1 MNMLQAVLM
10 GLLQGLTEF
19 LPVSSSGH
27 LVIGGKLLNIEQSGI
42 LLDVCLHFGTLVAV
56 CIFFWPQIRD
66 ILTTLGAV
74 LLRKKTKDHKV
85 LRQRRKNLMLL
96 LCIIV
101 SCIPTAIIGLVLEHY
116 SDVLFNSVKLV
127 GALLLVT
134 GIILWLAPRRHKTP
148 DTAQAVNPKKALI
161 IGLVQGLAVLPG
173 ISRSGSTIA
182 ASLFLGLSREEAAR
196 FSFLISVPAI
206 LGATLLE
213 MLKLRGDTIAT
224 ELLPAMVGAVVAG
237 VSGYFALRFFIKLLN
252 KGKLYYFSIYCWI
265 LGLAALLFI

>member
-27 LVIGGKLLNIEQSGI
+27 LIIGGELLGIPQNGI
-42 LLDVCLHFGTLVAV
+42 LLEVALHFGTLVAV

-66 ILTTLGAV
+66 IIVSFFAV
-74 LLRKKTKDHKV
+74 LLRKKTKDKQV
-85 LRQRRKNLMLL
+85 ILKRRKDLLLL

-101 SCIPTAIIGLVLEHY
+101 ASIPTAIIGLVIQHY
-116 SDVLFNSVKLV
+116 SDTLFTSVKLV

-134 GIILWLAPRRHKTP
+134 GLLLWLTPRKP
-148 DTAQAVNPKKALI
+148 VDKPKPVTVKKSLI
-161 IGLVQGLAVLPG
+161 IGLVQGFAVLPG

-182 ASLFLGLSREEAAR
+182 AQLFMGISREEAAR
-196 FSFLISVPAI
+196 FSFLISLPAI

-213 MLKLRGDTIAT
+213 ALKMKSGGISA
-224 ELLPAMVGAVVAG
+224 ELFPAIIGAIVAG
-237 VSGYFALRFFIKLLN
+237 VTGYFALRFLIKLLN

-265 LGLAALLFI
+265 LGLVALIFL

>member
-27 LVIGGKLLNIEQSGI
+27 LIIGGELLGIEQSGI

-66 ILTTLGAV
+66 ILESLFAV
-74 LLRKKTKDHKV
+74 ILRKKTKDQKV
-85 LRQRRKNLMLL
+85 LQKRRKNLMIL

-101 SCIPTAIIGLVLEHY
+101 ACIPTGIIGLILEHY
-116 SDVLFNSVKLV
+116 SDTLFSSVKLV

-134 GIILWLAPRRHKTP
+134 GVVLWLTPRKAKEADEAKP
-148 DTAQAVNPKKALI
+148 LNPKRALI
-161 IGLVQGLAVLPG
+161 IGLVQGIAVLPG

-182 ASLFLGLSREEAAR
+182 TSLFLGISREEAAR
-196 FSFLISVPAI
+196 FSFLISVPVI

-213 MLKLRGDTIAT
+213 MLKLRSGGLSA
-224 ELLPAMVGAVVAG
+224 ELLPALVGAVVAG
-237 VSGYFALRFFIKLLN
+237 VSGYFALRFLIKVLN
-252 KGKLYYFSIYCWI
+252 KGKLYYFSIYCWV
-265 LGLAALLFI
+265 LGLVALVVL

>member
-1 MNMLQAVLM
+1 MNMLQALLM

-27 LVIGGKLLNIEQSGI
+27 LIIGEKLLGIKQSGI
-42 LLDVCLHFGTLVAV
+42 LLEVCLHFGTLVAV

-66 ILTTLGAV
+66 IITSFFAV
-74 LLRKKTKDHKV
+74 LLRKKTYDRKELQKR
-85 LRQRRKNLMLL
+85 RQSLFLL

-101 SCIPTAIIGLVLEHY
+101 ACIPTAIIGLVLEHY
-116 SDVLFNSVKLV
+116 SDALFSSVKLV

-134 GIILWLAPRRHKTP
+134 GVVLWLTPRSAASKAAAKPLT
-148 DTAQAVNPKKALI
+148 VKKSLI

-182 ASLFLGLSREEAAR
+182 ASLFCGVSREDAAR

-213 MLKLRGDTIAT
+213 AFKLKQTGLTA
-224 ELLPAMVGAVVAG
+224 ELLPAIFGAVVAG
-237 VSGYFALRFFIKLLN
+237 VSGYLALRFLIKLLN
-252 KGKLYYFSIYCWI
+252 RGKLYYFSFYCWA
-265 LGLAALLFI
+265 LGAIALLFL

>member
-1 MNMLQAVLM
+1 MNMIQAILM

-27 LVIGGKLLNIEQSGI
+27 LIIGEKLLGIQQSGI
-42 LLDVCLHFGTLVAV
+42 LLEVCLHLGTLVAV
-56 CIFFWPQIRD
+56 CIFFRQQIWD
-66 ILTTLGAV
+66 IIEALLAVVMRKKDDDDAV
-74 LLRKKTKDHKV
+74 LKKR
-85 LRQRRKNLMLL
+85 RQSLMLF

-101 SCIPTAIIGLVLEHY
+101 ACIPTGIIGLVLEHY
-116 SDVLFNSVKLV
+116 SDVLFKSVKLV
-127 GALLLVT
+127 GVLLLVT
-134 GIILWLAPRRHKTP
+134 GIILWLTPRKP
-148 DTAQAVNPKKALI
+148 VENPKPLTVKKSLI

-182 ASLFLGLSREEAAR
+182 TSLFCGISREEAAR

-213 MLKLRGDTIAT
+213 ALKLKSGGMWH
-224 ELLPAMVGAVVAG
+224 ELLPALAGAVVAG
-237 VSGYFALRFFIKLLN
+237 VVGYLALVFLIKVLN

-265 LGLAALLFI
+265 LGLVALIFV

>member
-27 LVIGGKLLNIEQSGI
+27 LIIGGELLGIEQNGI

-66 ILTTLGAV
+66 ILAALGAV
-74 LLRKKTKDHKV
+74 LLRKKTKNKEV
-85 LRQRRKNLMLL
+85 LQQRRKNLMIL

-101 SCIPTAIIGLVLEHY
+101 ACVPTAIIGLILENY
-116 SDVLFNSVKLV
+116 SNVLFNSVKLV
-127 GALLLVT
+127 GVLLLVT
-134 GIILWLAPRRHKTP
+134 GVILWLTPRKDKEP
-148 DTAQAVNPKKALI
+148 GEAKPLNPKKALI
-161 IGLVQGLAVLPG
+161 IGLVQGVAVLPG

-182 ASLFLGLSREEAAR
+182 TSLFLGISREEAAR

-213 MLKLRGDTIAT
+213 MLKLRSDGFSA
-224 ELLPAMVGAVVAG
+224 ELLPALVGAIVAG
-237 VSGYFALRFFIKLLN
+237 VSGYFALRFLIKVLN

-265 LGLAALLFI
+265 LGLTALIFI